1 MAKKKRPIKT
11 RRKRYSNK
19 EIREKMKEDPFVEN
33 LNKTI
38 AFVKRHTQI
47 LLVSA
52 VIVVVVFIGTK
63 AFMDYRAKQEVEA
76 NRLLFQAQSSV
87 EKNELDKSM
96 AALDELLTKYGGT
109 QAALSG
115 KVIRASVYCAQG
127 KYDEAIQAYKD
138 LLAEQ
143 QGVLALEINFSLANA
158 YQSKGLY
165 DEALRIYDGVQTGL
179 PRTGVGFEV
188 LEKLRCGKKTEE
200 QVREERQ
207 IAAMKLKRRDG
218 CFLDDGIGCSKREDG
233 ERATIM
239 NMVDR
244 ITAENWEEPDLD
256 EIISLLEWAYW
267 HRDELKK
274 IGKRA
279 GEDLSKLTWG
289 ESARQF
295 YELLN

>member
-1 MAKKKRPIKT
+1 
-11 RRKRYSNK
+11 
-19 EIREKMKEDPFVEN
+19 MKEDPFVEN

-115 KVIRASVYCAQG
+115 EVIRASVYCAQG

-165 DEALRIYDGVQTGL
+165 DEALRIYAQLDNDPEFSRPYEMLYLKG
-179 PRTGVGFEV
+179 RA
-188 LEKLRCGKKTEE
+188 LEELNRYRDAVDAYQSIPSDSESYFYSLA
-200 QVREERQ
+200 RER
-207 IAAMKLKRRDG
+207 
-218 CFLDDGIGCSKREDG
+218 
-233 ERATIM
+233 
-239 NMVDR
+239 
-244 ITAENWEEPDLD
+244 
-256 EIISLLEWAYW
+256 LEWLRAME
-267 HRDELKK
+267 EL
-274 IGKRA
+274 A
-279 GEDLSKLTWG
+279 
-289 ESARQF
+289 
-295 YELLN
+295 